1 MSSVPLIKLFD
12 DLLPATRRNM
22 SMYHLQIGDCVFSV
36 PPESISVKQVNSIH
50 SYQGLRQKNSILT
63 NSGFTQTEVR
73 VKLWLNDLD
82 DINGVEVVGPGG
94 RRYWMDGLR
103 PLIAQFRCTP
113 ILPVFNEL
121 LNDVHGIYTVILSNL
136 VVQTVPDF
144 PGALEADLILYKTTI
159 EPYMYVPDY
168 KLADYICWPVFRWYY
183 QRLMTGEDVEHLEQV
198 TEPNMTE
205 KYAFS
210 ILDESVLVQGS
221 NSGNLEQAANSGLS
235 SSPIKISSGYEIVQ
249 VNGLDRSIMPA
260 RKLASLLGK
269 TVEWKDPDVVIGGK
283 SFRPYKV
290 VDGTAWVLV
299 RQVGETLGYKVDW
312 DDSGIITLSK
322 TGNTGGGD
330 GVFDIGSNMI
340 QVDLPDDLV
349 LVHMVAGMGNS
360 FANLNVQSYTTPCH
374 QYLGS
379 MEKQIIATFE
389 TPNRDAILTLQQ
401 IIETAN
407 DYSVKYRDRFVS
419 GFVGFSNELVSLF
432 GVKYTMVQS
441 IQVDTIEGM
450 PGFFRIVLSMVGFDR
465 LQRNYERTEALNY
478 IDSTL
483 KHVATVN
490 VNDMTEIE
498 HACLIEEMLDG
509 FDLYPDL
516 PLPTY
521 SQLTAAVDLINEQ
534 RSAYGLAPLDF
545 KPYINPA
552 AEKNP
557 NIIVDPDFYVDYLH
571 LEKEGLVGL

>member
-1 MSSVPLIKLFD
+1 LSSVPLIKLFD

-22 SMYHLQIGDCVFSV
+22 TIYHLQIGDCVFSV

-73 VKLWLNDLD
+73 VKLWFNDLN
-82 DINGVEVVGPGG
+82 DINGVEVAGPGG

-121 LNDVHGIYTVILSNL
+121 LNDVHDIYTVILSNI

-159 EPYMYVPDY
+159 EPYMYIPDY
-168 KLADYICWPVFRWYY
+168 KLADYICWPIFRWYY
-183 QRLMTGEDVEHLEQV
+183 QRLMTGEDVECLEQV
-198 TEPNMTE
+198 TEPCMTE
-205 KYAFS
+205 RYIFS
-210 ILDESVLVQGS
+210 VLDESVLIEGS
-221 NSGNLEQAANSGLS
+221 AGGNLENTANLNPSA
-235 SSPIKISSGYEIVQ
+235 PVKISSGYEIVQ
-249 VNGLDRSIMPA
+249 IDGLDRSIMPA

-269 TVEWKDPDVVIGGK
+269 TIEWKSPNVIIGGK
-283 SFRPYKV
+283 SFRPYKI

-299 RQVGETLGYKVDW
+299 RQVGEVLGYRVDW
-312 DDSGIITLSK
+312 DDSGVITLSK
-322 TGNTGGGD
+322 SGTGSDGS
-330 GVFDIGSNMI
+330 GVFDIGNNMVQI
-340 QVDLPDDLV
+340 DLPDDLV
-349 LVHMVAGMGNS
+349 LTHMVVGMGNS
-360 FANLNVQSYTTPCH
+360 FANLNVQSYTMPCH

-389 TPNRDAILTLQQ
+389 TPNRDAILLLQQ
-401 IIETAN
+401 MVEITN
-407 DYSVKYRDRFVS
+407 DYSIKYRNRFVS
-419 GFVGFSNELVSLF
+419 GFVGFNNELAALF
-432 GVKYTMVQS
+432 GMKYAMVQS

-450 PGFFRIVLSMVGFDR
+450 PGLFRVALSMIGFDR
-465 LQRNYERTEALNY
+465 MQRNYEQTEALKY
-478 IDSTL
+478 INNTL
-483 KHVATVN
+483 ETIAGVN

-498 HACLIEEMLDG
+498 HACLVEEMLDG

-521 SQLTAAVDLINEQ
+521 YQLAAAIDQINQQ
-534 RSAYGLAPLDF
+534 RNAYGLPALSF
-545 KPYINPA
+545 QMYTNPA
-552 AEKNP
+552 VERNP
-557 NIIVDPDFYVDYLH
+557 NILVDPDFYIDYSH
-571 LEKEGLVGL
+571 WGDISSQS